1 MHRVEVFLSQA
12 TGKSVQSAEVVA
24 SVGTAAAAPVTKS
37 SLGKPGVK
45 SDDDIVIVSALRTA
59 ITKARRGAFKDTFAE
74 DLLAAVF
81 KGVVDES
88 KVDPKLIGD
97 IVVGS
102 VLGANVQRANE
113 ARMAALISGIPDSV
127 PIHTINRQ
135 CSSGLQAVAHVAA
148 SIKAGYYDMGLAAGV
163 ETMSLAKFG
172 WDGAMNPKVFLNQ
185 QAKDCLLPMGITS
198 ENVATQWKITRKEQ
212 DELAALSHKR
222 AVAAIKAGKFKAEI
236 VPVKTTVVDPKTGA
250 KKEVTVDT
258 DEGAR
263 ADTTFEGL
271 SKLKPAFQ
279 PGGSTTA
286 GNASQV
292 SDGAAAVLLT
302 TRKRAKELGL
312 AVLGSFRGF
321 TSVGV
326 PPSVMGIGPAFAIPA
341 VLEQTGLHKDDISV
355 YEINEAFAS
364 QATMS
369 VKHIGLDMAR
379 VNPNGGAIALGHP
392 LGCTGARMVS
402 TLLNELKRQGKQYGV
417 ISMCIG
423 SGMGA
428 AGVFEN
434 EQL

>member
-1 MHRVEVFLSQA
+1 MNRIDVLLSHA
-12 TGKSVQSAEVVA
+12 TGKPARSVEAAPTAGAA
-24 SVGTAAAAPVTKS
+24 SVPKSAMGTPGTKA
-37 SLGKPGVK
+37 
-45 SDDDIVIVSALRTA
+45 DDDIVVVAARRTA
-59 ITKARRGAFKDTFAE
+59 ITKARRGGFKDTPVE
-74 DLLAAVF
+74 DLLSSVFQAV
-81 KGVVDES
+81 VADS
-88 KVDPKLIGD
+88 KVDPKLVGD

-102 VLGANVQRANE
+102 VLGSNVQRANE
-113 ARMAALISGIPDSV
+113 ARMAALIAGIPDSV
-127 PIHTINRQ
+127 SIHTINRQ

-148 SIKAGYYDMGLAAGV
+148 SIKAGYYDMGIAAGV
-163 ETMSLAKFG
+163 ESMSTAKFG
-172 WDGAMNPKVFLNQ
+172 WEGAMNPKIFLNQ

-198 ENVATQWKITRKEQ
+198 ENVAAQWKVTRKEQ
-212 DELAALSHKR
+212 DELAVTSHKR
-222 AVAAIKAGKFKAEI
+222 AVAAIKAGKFKDEI
-236 VPVKTTVVDPKTGA
+236 VPVKTVVVDPKTGA
-250 KKEVTVDT
+250 RKEVVVDT

-263 ADTTFEGL
+263 AETTFEGL

-302 TRKRAKELGL
+302 TRARAKELGL
-312 AVLGSFRGF
+312 PVLGAFRGF
-321 TSVGV
+321 SCVGV

-341 VLEQTGLHKDDISV
+341 VLEQTGLSKDDIAV
-355 YEINEAFAS
+355 FELNEAFAS

-369 VKHIGLDMAR
+369 VKHVGLDMAR

-402 TLLNELKRQGKQYGV
+402 TLLNELQRQGKRYGI

-434 EQL
+434 ERL